1 MQRIAFQHNMGWKGK
16 DKEKSIYIL
25 HQNEISDDCQWSKS
39 WLQQNFMSPPEKEV
53 SGKTQ
58 LADLVFKVQIHTIC
72 IYHFHTETKDK

>member
-1 MQRIAFQHNMGWKGK
+1 MQGIAFQHNMGWKGK

-53 SGKTQ
+53 SGKDTTCRSCLQ
-58 LADLVFKVQIHTIC
+58 STNT
-72 IYHFHTETKDK
+72 FHLYLPFSYRNKR